1 MKRDLAVVRWSYTL
15 LEFVLAPLL
24 RKLGAKP
31 AALTVAGLVFS
42 ALAGLSYLVSPVL
55 AGCLALIGG
64 ICDFSDGYWARTLG
78 MESPQ
83 GAFLDSV
90 LDRVGESFLLV
101 GIWAYLNR
109 DPRFATAGAL
119 LVFAALIGSFMVSYT
134 RARGEGLAAPFK
146 GGVFLREERLLV
158 LVVGSLA
165 DPLAPGLILLLAV
178 AVLALGATLT
188 ALYRF
193 RGIYRRLAGP
203 KAAVVGAERAAT
215 AKTSAPARA
224 DNPAE
229 GV

>member
-1 MKRDLAVVRWSYTL
+1 MRRDLAVVRWSYTL
-15 LEFVLAPLL
+15 LELVLAPLL
-24 RKLGAKP
+24 RKLGATP
-31 AALTVAGLVFS
+31 ASLTVAGLVFS

-119 LVFAALIGSFMVSYT
+119 LVFAALIGSFLVSYT

-146 GGVFLREERLLV
+146 GGVCLREERLLI

-165 DPLAPGLILLLAV
+165 DPLAPGLVLLLTV

-203 KAAVVGAERAAT
+203 KAVMVGDERAD
-215 AKTSAPARA
+215 AKASAPARA